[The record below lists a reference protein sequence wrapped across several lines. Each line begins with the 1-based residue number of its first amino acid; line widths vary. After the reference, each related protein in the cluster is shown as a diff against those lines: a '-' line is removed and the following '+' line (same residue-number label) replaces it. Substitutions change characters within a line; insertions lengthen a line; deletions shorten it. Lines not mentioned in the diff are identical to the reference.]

1 MYCSAAAAAA
11 VGQNL
16 TRAHLWAFVFVRLSE
31 KRSRNIKKYEEGA
44 GGEEQLGVAVVHMD
58 FSLFLYS
65 PLYCSHLP
73 LSPSLS
79 YSDSLSCALVFLALA
94 GHAAA
99 ARLCGSLGFMV
110 AALPLCND
118 GLVNSGVERHSLRQ
132 PTAASD
138 T

>member
-1 MYCSAAAAAA
+1 M
-11 VGQNL
+11 
-16 TRAHLWAFVFVRLSE
+16 
-31 KRSRNIKKYEEGA
+31 
-44 GGEEQLGVAVVHMD
+44 VHMD
-58 FSLFLYS
+58 FSRFLYS
-65 PLYCSHLP
+65 PLYRSHLP